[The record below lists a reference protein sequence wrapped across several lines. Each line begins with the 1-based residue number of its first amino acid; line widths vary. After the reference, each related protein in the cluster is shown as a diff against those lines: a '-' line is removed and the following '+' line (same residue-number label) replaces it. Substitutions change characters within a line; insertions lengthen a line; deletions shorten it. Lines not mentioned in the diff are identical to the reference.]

1 MQLQDFIKR
10 GGEIRTTWR
19 VNQNF
24 NSIINKNSRKIVLN
38 NIHKINDITSVS
50 QQAGNYTTETV
61 PDTASERY
69 DLYWHGQIII
79 KHATKS
85 QATRLINNLD
95 KFLKQEN
102 IL

>member
-50 QQAGNYTTETV
+50 QQTENYSTDNAL
-61 PDTASERY
+61 DTSSDRY
-69 DLYWHGQIII
+69 NLYWHGQIII
-79 KHATKS
+79 KRATKS
-85 QATRLINNLD
+85 QATHVINNLD
-95 KFLKQEN
+95 KFLK
-102 IL
+102 